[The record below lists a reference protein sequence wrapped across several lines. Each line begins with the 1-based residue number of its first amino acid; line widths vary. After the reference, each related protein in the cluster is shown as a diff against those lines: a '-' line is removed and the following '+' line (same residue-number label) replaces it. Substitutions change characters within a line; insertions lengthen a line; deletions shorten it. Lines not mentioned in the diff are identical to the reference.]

1 MHLCCYFLN
10 EETRMGYGRVSWKR
24 WKGVSVTGGLNI
36 LEVPACGSLTTVEQG
51 RWLSTAKP
59 AASTWPC
66 SQSLL
71 ATCLLL

>member
-1 MHLCCYFLN
+1 M
-10 EETRMGYGRVSWKR
+10 
-24 WKGVSVTGGLNI
+24 WKGVSITGGLNI

-51 RWLSTAKP
+51 RWLSTARP

-71 ATCLLL
+71 VTCLLL